1 MSLAEQLPVYLAGA
15 GHARFRVGL
24 LVRDEADNVEFIV
37 DNAYIGLGPLRPILS
52 VSWHV
57 PGNEDQTR
65 TRLLNRGDKQARS
78 GFLPIWFGNL
88 LPEGA
93 LRTAVEAQM
102 PTGKVSEFDVIK
114 RLGGDLPGAVI
125 VGDDPK
131 TPVLPDAPPPQ
142 ATAEDASLRT
152 GLPRLRFSLAGVQ
165 LKFSSMKNGGRLTLP
180 AEGTTGRFI
189 AKLPHESYPDLPEV
203 EFSSMKLAEA
213 CGINI
218 AKCELLPAEAAQG
231 IPKRLRPGPSI
242 FVVERF
248 DRSANGSR
256 IHIED
261 FNQVMGAVG
270 DQKYARANEESVV
283 NAVRR
288 FSESGMVAVEEAIR
302 RIVINLLIGN
312 TDAHLKNWSLIF
324 RDGFHPDLS
333 PAYDIVS
340 IVMLD
345 KDESMA
351 LKLRGTRDPR
361 RIDIDRFAG
370 FAKYVGMT
378 DGQMRKI
385 VRDTVSLASD
395 TWPKLA
401 KDLPLARDRLK
412 ALSVHW
418 GILPLT
424 KGLPSPFG

>member
-1 MSLAEQLPVYLAGA
+1 
-15 GHARFRVGL
+15 
-24 LVRDEADNVEFIV
+24 
-37 DNAYIGLGPLRPILS
+37 
-52 VSWHV
+52 
-57 PGNEDQTR
+57 
-65 TRLLNRGDKQARS
+65 
-78 GFLPIWFGNL
+78 
-88 LPEGA
+88 
-93 LRTAVEAQM
+93 
-102 PTGKVSEFDVIK
+102 
-114 RLGGDLPGAVI
+114 
-125 VGDDPK
+125 
-131 TPVLPDAPPPQ
+131 
-142 ATAEDASLRT
+142 
-152 GLPRLRFSLAGVQ
+152 
-165 LKFSSMKNGGRLTLP
+165 
-180 AEGTTGRFI
+180 
-189 AKLPHESYPDLPEV
+189 
-203 EFSSMKLAEA
+203 
-213 CGINI
+213 
-218 AKCELLPAEAAQG
+218 
-231 IPKRLRPGPSI
+231 
-242 FVVERF
+242 
-248 DRSANGSR
+248 
-256 IHIED
+256 
-261 FNQVMGAVG
+261 MGAVG

-288 FSESGMVAVEEAIR
+288 FSESGMGAVEEAIR
-302 RIVINLLIGN
+302 RIVVNLLIGN